1 MLGQYDTVEGRIH
14 TYKEALK
21 NAQPVGKFVNDK
33 VVVSS
38 IGFCDE
44 NKQRTRERGA
54 EIAAWNINIRLR
66 NYERGWTGVDTKNVP
81 DSYRYH
87 VRRMEWDPPDAQG
100 R

>member
-1 MLGQYDTVEGRIH
+1 MLGQYDTVEGRIN

-44 NKQRTRERGA
+44 NKQRTRSGVP
-54 EIAAWNINIRLR
+54 RLLPGILTSA
-66 NYERGWTGVDTKNVP
+66 YVTTSVAGLV
-81 DSYRYH
+81 
-87 VRRMEWDPPDAQG
+87 
-100 R
+100 